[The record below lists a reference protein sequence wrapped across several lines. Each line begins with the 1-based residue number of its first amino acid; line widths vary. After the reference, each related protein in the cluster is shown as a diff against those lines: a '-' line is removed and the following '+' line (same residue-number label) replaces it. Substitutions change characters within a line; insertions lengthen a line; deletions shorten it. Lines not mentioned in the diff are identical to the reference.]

1 MQHGFVTELE
11 TGAVLALAIGKKH
24 RRREEGNISTS
35 QAILCVSNR
44 HPFYVLP
51 LVGVC
56 GGDGGLP
63 TRAQA
68 TYQTARA
75 FQSH

>member
-35 QAILCVSNR
+35 
-44 HPFYVLP
+44 
-51 LVGVC
+51 
-56 GGDGGLP
+56 
-63 TRAQA
+63 
-68 TYQTARA
+68 
-75 FQSH
+75 